1 MSSVFHGAITVSIFG
16 QSHAPGIGVVVDGL
30 PAGEKIDLDELQA
43 FLTRRARICLQ
54 IPPAMHRGAVSRP
67 EKCPPPATSCQPPYF
82 IWAVKSAWPG
92 RGMSRRLE

>member
-43 FLTRRARICLQ
+43 FLTRRYQEI
-54 IPPAMHRGAVSRP
+54 
-67 EKCPPPATSCQPPYF
+67 
-82 IWAVKSAWPG
+82 G
-92 RGMSRRLE
+92 RAHV